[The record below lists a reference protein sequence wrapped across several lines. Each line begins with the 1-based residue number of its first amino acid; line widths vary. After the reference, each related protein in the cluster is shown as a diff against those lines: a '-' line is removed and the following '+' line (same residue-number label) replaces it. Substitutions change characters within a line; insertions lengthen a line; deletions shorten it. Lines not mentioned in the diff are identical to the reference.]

1 MNNNTATENANT
13 VRETET
19 QTIPAILTIPDAGT
33 PAETEALRAMR
44 ESYEAQL
51 KALRDE
57 QAKAREE
64 HAKQIREIL
73 MSGRTSAAC
82 TDDQSADEETEE
94 ERIERVARE
103 IANKILTR

>member
-1 MNNNTATENANT
+1 MNNSTGTEVNT
-13 VRETET
+13 VREIEM
-19 QTIPAILTIPDAGT
+19 QTIPAVLTIPDAGT

-73 MSGRTSAAC
+73 MSGRTSAAH
-82 TDDQSADEETEE
+82 TDDQSDDEETEK
-94 ERIERVARE
+94 ERIERVARG

>member
-1 MNNNTATENANT
+1 MNNTATENTNT

-19 QTIPAILTIPDAGT
+19 QTIPDAGT

-51 KALRDE
+51 KAQRDE

-73 MSGRTSAAC
+73 MSGRTSKAC
-82 TDDQSADEETEE
+82 TDDQSDDEETEE
-94 ERIERVARE
+94 ERIERVARG